1 MNIVELLLNKKNQ
14 LGVLITVLV
23 VLILGVGLTS
33 PVSTNSSS
41 SNSSQSASTGTTSA
55 TSSSTSS
62 STNNAPA
69 TVTMTFDSMGGS
81 SVNPITITNGVQ
93 NTAPE
98 VPTRDF
104 SNFQGWFYEETYIR
118 QVNFQFDF
126 VSTPA
131 LEDLTVYAKWL
142 TQSSTIRFVY
152 LDTNNQEV
160 NASTQFVPMLSCIDD
175 FGDDKY
181 GIMIPTRPTSQNVN
195 QFTYLDWDLTV
206 LPECLDDASFY
217 NIKIFAPR
225 EFKEY
230 TRTLAQSFNINQVKD
245 IELSSGISSVVLSSD
260 SKVYSM
266 GSNGVFK
273 MPSLTGTIDNSAI
286 GVFDITSRIP
296 LQENEVVIDLIS
308 MYQADGSDFV
318 VRPGMLF
325 LTNQSRILDFNN
337 VTVHDTGNGF
347 VDITSKLSLANDET
361 IVDIV
366 SGSNYFVTLTSA
378 NRIVGLGNLP
388 SYPGTNFT
396 SPTVVNTTSVFGSDT
411 IVDMS
416 SGYRSVALRTNTG
429 KAAVFGANQSGQIG
443 LDSSFSNSPI
453 RLLSNYTN
461 VSLIEATHDRIY
473 MVADQGTSIQKVFAS
488 GYYIYDSLGGNAFQV
503 GFIELTKFDS
513 ANDYY
518 QPLAAG
524 ETLVQIAGMPLDT
537 LFMTSAGRILTVGP
551 NMQRVTLGS
560 DISNTSNPELLNAT
574 TLRDTTSYLG
584 TFDAQNN
591 RLLTFKGVSNSE
603 AVFYVLNVNGAIKGS
618 GQNRYGLLGS
628 SIGSNGLS
636 NGFIT
641 PNFTG
646 WRILLQD
653 TIAYGTGF
661 SVPDPTPVP
670 GFTFLGWSLSE
681 NGPIHLQ
688 PGGIVGINMPS
699 YNLILYA
706 RYQADSI

>member
-1 MNIVELLLNKKNQ
+1 MNFMNIITDRRIQ
-14 LGVLITVLV
+14 LGTIITVLIL
-23 VLILGVGLTS
+23 LILGVSFSSPSQITS
-33 PVSTNSSS
+33 SSSSLSSGSNSSS
-41 SNSSQSASTGTTSA
+41 GSTNTSSQIQ
-55 TSSSTSS
+55 
-62 STNNAPA
+62 APA
-69 TVTMTFDSMGGS
+69 TVMMSFDSMGGTPVDS
-81 SVNPITITNGVQ
+81 ITITNGVQ
-93 NTAPE
+93 NSAPTN
-98 VPTRDF
+98 PTRDF
-104 SNFQGWFYEETYIR
+104 SNFQGWFYEETFIK

-126 VSTPA
+126 ISTPA
-131 LEDLTVYAKWL
+131 VEDLTVYAKWF
-142 TQSSTIRFVY
+142 TQSATFQFVS
-152 LDTNNQEV
+152 LNSNNQEV
-160 NASTQFVPMLSCIDD
+160 IASTQFVPMLSCIDD

-181 GIMIPTRPTSQNVN
+181 GITIPTLPISQNIN
-195 QFTYLDWDLTV
+195 EFTYLDWDLSV
-206 LPECLDDASFY
+206 LPDCLDNANFY

-245 IELSSGISSVVLSSD
+245 IELSSGISSVVLSAD
-260 SKVYSM
+260 SKVYSV
-266 GSNGVFK
+266 GSNSIFK
-273 MPSLTGTIDNSAI
+273 MPSLTGTIDNSAT

-296 LQENEVVIDLIS
+296 LQENEVVIDLVA
-308 MYQADGSDFV
+308 MYQADGSGFV

-325 LTNQSRILDFNN
+325 FTNQSRILDFNN
-337 VTVHDTGNGF
+337 VTAHNTGNGF
-347 VDITSKLSLANDET
+347 VDITSKLSLANNET

-388 SYPGTNFT
+388 SYPGTNFN
-396 SPTVVNTTSVFGSDT
+396 SPTVVDTASVFGSDT

-416 SGYRSVALRTNTG
+416 AGYRSVALRTNTG
-429 KAAVFGANQSGQIG
+429 KAAVFGANASGQIG
-443 LDSSFSNSPI
+443 LDSSFTNSPI
-453 RLLSNYTN
+453 RLLSDYTN

-488 GYYIYDSLGGNAFQV
+488 GYYIYDSLGSNAFQV

-518 QPLAAG
+518 QPLVAG
-524 ETLVQIAGMPLDT
+524 ETIVQIAGLPLDT
-537 LFMTSAGRILTVGP
+537 LFMTSTGRILTVGP

-560 DISNTSNPELLNAT
+560 DITNTSNPALLNAT

-584 TFDAQNN
+584 TIDAQNN
-591 RLLTFKGVSNSE
+591 RLLTFRGVSNSE
-603 AVFYVLNVNGAIKGS
+603 AVFYVINVNGTIKGS
-618 GQNRYGLLGS
+618 GQNRNGLLGS
-628 SIGSNGLS
+628 TIGSNGLS

-653 TIAYGTGF
+653 TIAFGTSF

-706 RYQADSI
+706 RYQAD